1 MSMTD
6 EEKIQALRLIM
17 KRKRISQALL
27 RANFGSSARV
37 INILSWLESNGFISK
52 PEDLDRWKIYYDKIE
67 KYLADNNIE
76 CETENVDQQSEPW
89 YLKQVTDDMLGNF
102 FFLYLP
108 VIAVIIGVL
117 MLLGLYI
124 WTKI

>member
-1 MSMTD
+1 MND
-6 EEKIQALRLIM
+6 KEKIQALRLIM
-17 KRKRISQALL
+17 ERRRISQNLL
-27 RANFGSSARV
+27 RAQFGSSAQA
-37 INILSWLESNGFISK
+37 INILNCLEFNGFISK

-89 YLKQVTDDMLGNF
+89 YLKQVTDDMWGNF

>member
-1 MSMTD
+1 MSMND
-6 EEKIQALRLIM
+6 KEKIQALRLIM
-17 KRKRISQALL
+17 ERKRISQDLL
-27 RANFGSSARV
+27 RAQFGSSARA
-37 INILSWLESNGFISK
+37 INILNWLEFNGFISK